1 MLLQIGRL
9 REALFALVTLVRFV
23 ARVNAHVSG
32 QIERQRETLTT
43 VLEWAGKGPLA
54 TVDQG
59 VSFQLKKIVLIFIE
73 NQNFILEI
81 ILSGIQVY
89 VRTKKNN

>member
-9 REALFALVTLVRFV
+9 REALVALVTLVRFV

-32 QIERQRETLTT
+32 QIERQREALST

-54 TVDQG
+54 TVDWS
-59 VSFQLKKIVLIFIE
+59 VSFNFKKLFNII
-73 NQNFILEI
+73 NQNFIL
-81 ILSGIQVY
+81 
-89 VRTKKNN
+89 R